1 MDFWS
6 PLVVQVAG
14 VAYTFLK
21 VMWFLQGDVLW
32 ILILVEWTSLSTKG
46 SIQVPNMEDFL
57 YTSFTAVLGG
67 FPYISA
73 VSIQL
78 TLVST
83 LILGTWMFDDI
94 KNPHLRH

>member
-14 VAYTFLK
+14 FAYSFFK

-46 SIQVPNMEDFL
+46 SVQVPNMEDFL
-57 YTSFTAVLGG
+57 YTLFTAVLGG
-67 FPYISA
+67 FPYISR
-73 VSIQL
+73 S
-78 TLVST
+78 
-83 LILGTWMFDDI
+83 
-94 KNPHLRH
+94 